1 MQDFPIHPPLIV
13 KDTPRPRP
21 LRSIAEARAYI
32 DEGMRLG
39 RPPPWRELYRRL
51 SRAMPTIG
59 VALPIGDKRKTAPS
73 EAILPKHSRSCAFT
87 KLVSDSE
94 AGESGQCR
102 GCEMCGAGLRT

>member
-1 MQDFPIHPPLIV
+1 MIEPAEVDWPQCLAESSFP
-13 KDTPRPRP
+13 
-21 LRSIAEARAYI
+21 S
-32 DEGMRLG
+32 
-39 RPPPWRELYRRL
+39 
-51 SRAMPTIG
+51 MPTIG

-94 AGESGQCR
+94 AGESEQCR

>member
-1 MQDFPIHPPLIV
+1 MIEPAEVDWPQCLAESSFP
-13 KDTPRPRP
+13 
-21 LRSIAEARAYI
+21 S
-32 DEGMRLG
+32 
-39 RPPPWRELYRRL
+39 
-51 SRAMPTIG
+51 MPTIG

-102 GCEMCGAGLRT
+102 GVAKCVVQVFVPDGPCPSRRE